1 MMPAVVV
8 SFLLGF
14 MISGS
19 QKKETSVEK
28 NKPHPDVSMEGN
40 KWVHHTSWQPYT
52 VTQQTPRSLRNM
64 GNGID
69 AESARAEHE
78 EHEKTFWTLMGL
90 YMANEVDKVRK
101 ENPCKFD
108 EIIQQ
113 QKVEDPNW
121 KPISGDRFKTKLTR

>member
-52 VTQQTPRSLRNM
+52 VTQQTPRSLYETW
-64 GNGID
+64 
-69 AESARAEHE
+69 ATA
-78 EHEKTFWTLMGL
+78 
-90 YMANEVDKVRK
+90 
-101 ENPCKFD
+101 
-108 EIIQQ
+108 
-113 QKVEDPNW
+113 
-121 KPISGDRFKTKLTR
+121 